1 MGVFTPEI
9 AVLHW
14 ITAERKPRKRKDDD
28 TEINM
33 YKVLALEIE
42 RMKPVLSFVCVT
54 FDFLVHAETRSTLGK
69 KIGHLFDVE

>member
-1 MGVFTPEI
+1 MVDFWEQYLEQMGVFTPEI

-14 ITAERKPRKRKDDD
+14 ITAGRKPRKRKDDD

-33 YKVLALEIE
+33 FKVLAVEIE

-54 FDFLVHAETRSTLGK
+54 FDFFSSC
-69 KIGHLFDVE
+69 